1 MKVLKFGGSS
11 LATPENILKVKKIIE
26 SDESCKFV
34 VVSALG
40 GVTNDL
46 IKAIELATCG
56 NKDFLL
62 ITEELKKR
70 HLSMIEDL
78 STEMKKS
85 FSLECVVGIFS
96 ELDSYLEAVS
106 FLGEA
111 TPKACAYITCF
122 GERLSSLIISLVVD
136 GAKLVDAREIIK
148 TSGAYEKGQVDFDAT
163 NLNCREV
170 LLKEKGLVVLP
181 GFIASNE
188 KGETTTLGRGGSDYT
203 ASIIGAGVGAS
214 LVEIWTDVDGFL
226 TADPRKVKKA
236 YPIEHL
242 SFAEVFELAS
252 FGANVLYPPA
262 VKPLYDAGI
271 QMQIKNTLNE
281 AAPGTR
287 ISAEVCQS
295 SGIKGISSIDD
306 ILLLTLHG
314 VGIASTTG
322 ILKRLFTT
330 LSDADVSVVLISQV
344 SSEQSITFAIAPE
357 DHANAKQAILENFKL
372 EIEQEA
378 VVLKVET
385 GMSAIAV
392 VGENMRALPG
402 ISGKFFGSLGK
413 NGINIVA
420 IAQGSSE
427 LNISA
432 VVKHSDLHKALNV
445 VHEKFFLA
453 NRKKI
458 NIFLAGI
465 GTVGGRLARQLEAQ
479 HGALL
484 KSHGLELCLAGV
496 MHAEGMLF
504 DADGG
509 IGFGDLKQKLDAN
522 SEPLDV
528 NGFAARILELNLRN
542 SVFIDATANAE
553 VASLYEG
560 LLKNYVSVIT
570 ANKIATS
577 DTYARYMELK
587 RLSSFRGVK
596 FLYETNVGAGLPII
610 HTLEDFV
617 LSGDKVT
624 KIEAVLS
631 GTLNFIFNTLS
642 EDIPLSKTISM
653 ARDEGYAEPDPRI
666 DLSGVD
672 VMRKILILARVAG
685 YKMEP
690 EEVEVETFLPDVCFE
705 APSIEAFF
713 DEVKK
718 IDVDFEAKR
727 KKLADE
733 GKRWRFVATFENS
746 KASVNLIEVD
756 SDHPFYQLQGTD
768 NVVTIHTERYSAQP
782 LIIKGAGAGSEVTAM
797 GVFGDLIRL
806 ANL

>member
-11 LATPENILKVKKIIE
+11 LATPENILKVKNIVE
-26 SDESCKFV
+26 SDGEAKFV

-46 IKAIELATCG
+46 IAATTLAARG
-56 NKDFLL
+56 DQAFLAMV
-62 ITEELKKR
+62 EEIKVR
-70 HLSMIEDL
+70 HLDAVKVLVPAHHQLAACEQIEQL
-78 STEMKKS
+78 ISK
-85 FSLECVVGIFS
+85 LA
-96 ELDSYLEAVS
+96 SYLEAVS

-111 TPKACAYITCF
+111 TPKARAYLVSF
-122 GERLSSLIISLVVD
+122 GERLSSFIVSLVIED
-136 GAKLVDAREIIK
+136 ATLVDVRELIK
-148 TSGAYEKGQVDFDAT
+148 TTQSHEKGQVDFVT
-163 NLNCREV
+163 TQLNCQKV
-170 LLKEKGLVVLP
+170 LLKSTGRVVLA

-203 ASIIGAGVGAS
+203 ASIIGAGVGADS
-214 LVEIWTDVDGFL
+214 VEIWTDVDGFL

-242 SFAEVFELAS
+242 SFAEVFELAC

-271 QMQIKNTLNE
+271 EMFIKNTLNE
-281 AAPGTR
+281 KAAGTR
-287 ISAEVCQS
+287 ITAENCPSA
-295 SGIKGISSIDD
+295 GIKGISSIDD
-306 ILLLTLHG
+306 VLLLTLHG
-314 VGIASTTG
+314 VGVASTAG
-322 ILKRLFTT
+322 ILKRLFTA
-330 LSDADVSVVLISQV
+330 LADADVSVILISQV
-344 SSEQSITFAIAPE
+344 SSEQSITFAIAPDDQE
-357 DHANAKQAILENFKL
+357 EAERAITENFKF
-372 EIEQEA
+372 EMMQET

-385 GMSAIAV
+385 EMSAIAV
-392 VGENMRALPG
+392 IGENMRAVPG
-402 ISGKFFGSLGK
+402 VAGRFFGSLGK
-413 NGINIVA
+413 NGINVVS

-432 VVKHSDLHKALNV
+432 VVKKSDLRKALNV
-445 VHEKFFLA
+445 VHEIFFLA
-453 NRKKI
+453 NHKKI
-458 NIFLAGI
+458 HIYLAGI
-465 GTVGGRLARQLEAQ
+465 GTVGSRLVAQLEAQ
-479 HGALL
+479 HQTLL
-484 KSHGLELCLAGV
+484 ANHGLELSLVGV
-496 MHAEGMLF
+496 MNSKAMLF
-504 DADGG
+504 DAEG
-509 IGFGDLKQKLDAN
+509 IGFTDLKEKLASDG
-522 SEPLDV
+522 EPLDV
-528 NGFAARILELNLRN
+528 QGFASRILEINFRN
-542 SVFIDATANAE
+542 SVFIDVTANE
-553 VASLYEG
+553 GVASLYEG

-577 DTYARYMELK
+577 DTYERFKKLQK
-587 RLSSFRGVK
+587 LSSVRGVK
-596 FLYETNVGAGLPII
+596 FLYETNVGAGLPVI
-610 HTLEDFV
+610 HTLEDLI

-642 EDIPLSKTISM
+642 ADIPLSEIIKM

-685 YKMEP
+685 YQLESD
-690 EEVEVETFLPDVCFE
+690 EVAVETFLPDVCFE

-718 IDVDFEAKR
+718 IDGDFEAKR
-727 KKLADE
+727 AKLDEAGKK
-733 GKRWRFVATFENS
+733 WRFVATFENQ

-756 SDHPFYQLQGTD
+756 SEHPFYQLQGTD
-768 NVVTIHTERYSAQP
+768 NVVTIYTERYHAQP

>member
-11 LATPENILKVKKIIE
+11 LATPENMLKVKNIVE
-26 SDESCKFV
+26 SDPACQFV

-40 GVTNDL
+40 GVTNEL
-46 IKAIELATCG
+46 IKATDLAAKGSKEFLIITEQLERRHVNMVDILATEV
-56 NKDFLL
+56 KK
-62 ITEELKKR
+62 EETLEQIEK
-70 HLSMIEDL
+70 MI
-78 STEMKKS
+78 
-85 FSLECVVGIFS
+85 LEL
-96 ELDSYLEAVS
+96 ESYLEAVN

-111 TPKACAYITCF
+111 TPKACSYIVSF
-122 GERLSSLIISLVVD
+122 GERLSSLIVSLVVENAQLID
-136 GAKLVDAREIIK
+136 TRDIIK
-148 TSGAYEKGQVDFDAT
+148 TSQGYEKGQVNFDAT
-163 NLNCREV
+163 NRNCQEILSKTKSRV
-170 LLKEKGLVVLP
+170 ILP

-203 ASIIGAGVGAS
+203 ASIIGAGIGAD

-242 SFAEVFELAS
+242 TFAEVFELAS

-271 QMQIKNTLNE
+271 EMQIKNTLNW

-287 ISAEVCQS
+287 ISAEVCKAA
-295 SGIKGISSIDD
+295 GIKGISSIDD
-306 ILLLTLHG
+306 VLLLTLHG
-314 VGIASTTG
+314 IGVASTTG

-330 LSDADVSVVLISQV
+330 LSDAAVSVVLISQV
-344 SSEQSITFAIAPE
+344 SSEQSITFAIAPV
-357 DHANAKQAILENFKL
+357 DQAKAEHAILENFKF
-372 EIEQEA
+372 EMAQGTI
-378 VVLKVET
+378 VLKIET
-385 GMSAIAV
+385 DMSAIAV

-402 ISGKFFGSLGK
+402 IAGRFLGSLGK

-432 VVKHSDLHKALNV
+432 VVKKSDLHKALNV
-445 VHEKFFLA
+445 VHEIFFLA

-465 GTVGGRLARQLEAQ
+465 GTVGGRLVAQLEAQ
-479 HGALL
+479 HKALFD
-484 KSHGLELCLAGV
+484 SHGLELCLAGV
-496 MHAEGMLF
+496 MNSKAMLF
-504 DADGG
+504 DAEGG
-509 IGFGDLKQKLDAN
+509 IGFTDLKEKLATDG
-522 SEPLDV
+522 EPLDV
-528 NGFAARILELNLRN
+528 NHFAARILELNLRN
-542 SVFIDATANAE
+542 SVFIDATANTD

-577 DTYARYMELK
+577 DTYARYVELK
-587 RLSSFRGVK
+587 KLSNVRGVK

-610 HTLEDFV
+610 HTLEDLV

-642 EDIPLSKTISM
+642 ADIPLSQTIGM

-666 DLSGVD
+666 DLSGID

-685 YKMEP
+685 YKLESD
-690 EEVEVETFLPDVCFE
+690 EVEVETFLPDVCFE

-713 DEVKK
+713 DEVRKM
-718 IDVDFEAKR
+718 DADFEAKR

-733 GKRWRFVATFENS
+733 GKKWRFVATFENGQ
-746 KASVNLIEVD
+746 ASVNLIEVG
-756 SDHPFYQLQGTD
+756 SEHPFYQLQGTD
-768 NVVTIHTERYSAQP
+768 NVVTIYTERYHAQP